1 MADAWCGAAFTILIA
16 IICESFAAVMENTP
30 KEGVIVDTI
39 AWYKALSQSDDHD
52 SAEEEDCSESDAQ
65 ESSLREMLVQ
75 QGQQLRALQKDIQI
89 LKVCLRNL

>member
-1 MADAWCGAAFTILIA
+1 MMQLWLSSSDMRTVS
-16 IICESFAAVMENTP
+16 EVTS
-30 KEGVIVDTI
+30 GVIVDTI

-52 SAEEEDCSESDAQ
+52 SAEEEECSESDAQ